1 MQDRVVDSA
10 PVPRSSLL
18 DASGLAEALR
28 SSMHGEVR
36 FDVGAR
42 ALYATD
48 GSNYRQV
55 PIGVVLPHDTDDV
68 LAAISLCREFGAPVL
83 CRGGGTSLAGQC
95 CNVAV
100 VLDFSRYMA
109 RILEIDPAR
118 RIARVQPGV
127 VLDHLRNAAEKYHLT
142 FAPDPASHD
151 RCTIGGMIG
160 NNSCGVHS
168 VMAGKTDDNIEEL
181 EVVTYD
187 GVHLKVGQG
196 FISSAGVP
204 PAVAGASRPRNPKE
218 APARVGTDAFVRPA
232 SSTDPCG
239 DGSLTRPGGPELS
252 GRSDGRL
259 DQIHT
264 TLKQIAQDYADLI
277 RQKFPAIPRRVSG
290 YNLNYLL
297 PENGF
302 HIARALV
309 GSEGTCATVLEAT
322 CRLVESPPQRVLLVV
337 AYPDIFQ
344 CADHIP
350 EIMAHKPIGL
360 EGFDDLLVY
369 YTRTKGINSEGLAL
383 LPEGGGWLMVEFG
396 AQTLQ
401 EAEKQ
406 ARGLV
411 KALNRSP
418 TPPNTHLYSGQQAKR
433 IWEIREA
440 SLGVTSHVPGEPL
453 NWEGWEDAAVAPEK
467 LGGYLRDLRKMM
479 AAFGYKGSLYGHF
492 GHACVHTRLNFD
504 LQSKEGIA
512 KFRKFVEEAA
522 DLVVSYGGSLSGE
535 HGDGQARAELL
546 PKMFGSEL
554 MQAFRQF
561 KSAWDPDWKMN
572 PGKLI
577 GLPEKTPYKLDANLR
592 LGPNYAPWEPETRF
606 QFPADHGSLSAAT
619 LRCVGVGK
627 CRREGR
633 GDDGGVM
640 CPSWRATHDEEHS
653 TRGRAHLLWEM
664 TQGQSRQG
672 PAREDAIIRDGWR
685 SEAVKQSLDL
695 CLACKGCK
703 SDCPVGVD
711 VATYKA
717 EFLSHYYEGRVRPRS
732 AYAFGNIDL
741 WARVASTV
749 PGLVNLT
756 TQLPFLRDV
765 AKLLAGI
772 PHQRSIPAFAPETF
786 RSWFHRTREN
796 SWSGGRLR
804 PPSEA
809 KRASAESAKDSMW
822 GQPPSAVR
830 RAQHGFSAPTDQS
843 DLGQRSAFS
852 AAITPDV
859 SLWASAPE
867 VLLWPDTFN
876 NHFLPATA
884 RAAVEVLE
892 AAGFRVTIPQ
902 ANLCCGRPLY
912 DFGMLDRAQSLLL
925 DILDEL
931 SPEIEAGIPVVGLEP
946 SCVAVFRDEL
956 LNLFPHDQRAQAL
969 SKQTFLLSEFL
980 ELHSHNALLPQLNR
994 KALLHGHC
1002 HHKSIMKMT
1011 AEESLLRRI
1020 GIDFQAPAQ
1029 GCCGMAGSFGFE
1041 RDKDKYDIS
1050 LAIGE
1055 LELLPAVRKAPPEWL
1070 IIADGFSCR
1079 EQIAQGT
1086 ARHALHLAEVLQ
1098 MALNPSL
1105 RADDPYP
1112 ESAQVRQRDAEVLS
1126 SMQRAGL
1133 GLGALAAGGFLLWQF
1148 SRNR

>member
-1 MQDRVVDSA
+1 MPDKVAFPA
-10 PVPRSSLL
+10 PSFSKT
-18 DASGLAEALR
+18 DASGLFEALR
-28 SSMHGEVR
+28 ARVRGEIR
-36 FDVGAR
+36 FDAGAR

-55 PIGVVLPHDTDDV
+55 PIGVVLPRDADDV
-68 LAAISLCREFGAPVL
+68 LAAISVCREFAAPLL

-100 VLDFSRYMA
+100 VLDFSRHMN

-142 FAPDPASHD
+142 FAPDPATHD
-151 RCTIGGMIG
+151 RCTLGGMIG

-187 GVHLKVGQG
+187 GARLRVGGNQIEPCG
-196 FISSAGVP
+196 D
-204 PAVAGASRPRNPKE
+204 SRPRL
-218 APARVGTDAFVRPA
+218 
-232 SSTDPCG
+232 S
-239 DGSLTRPGGPELS
+239 GGPELS
-252 GRSDGRL
+252 GRGAVRAQ
-259 DQIHT
+259 QIHSA
-264 TLKQIAQDYADLI
+264 LKQIAETYGDLI
-277 RQKFPAIPRRVSG
+277 RGQFPNIPRRVSG

-337 AYPDIFQ
+337 AYPDIYQ

-350 EIMAHKPIGL
+350 EIMQHKPIGL

-369 YTRTKGINSEGLAL
+369 YTRTKGINSEGLSL

-396 AQTLQ
+396 GQTLG
-401 EAEKQ
+401 EAEFQ
-406 ARGLV
+406 AQGLIN
-411 KALNRSP
+411 ALNRS
-418 TPPNTHLYSGQQAKR
+418 TNPPHVRLYSGQQAKR
-433 IWEIREA
+433 VWEVRES

-453 NWEGWEDAAVAPEK
+453 TWEGWEDAAVAPEK
-467 LGGYLRDLRKMM
+467 LGAYLRALRKMM
-479 AAFGYKGSLYGHF
+479 AEFDYKGSLYGHF

-512 KFRKFVEEAA
+512 KFRRFMEEAA

-546 PKMFGSEL
+546 PKMFGPEL
-554 MQAFRQF
+554 MEAFRKF

-577 GLPEKTPYKLDANLR
+577 GPAGDGPNKLDANLR
-592 LGPNYAPWEPETRF
+592 LGASYAPWEPATHF
-606 QFPADHGSLSAAT
+606 QFPNDHGSLSAAT

-627 CRREGR
+627 CRRDE
-633 GDDGGVM
+633 GGVM
-640 CPSWRATHDEEHS
+640 CPSYRATHEEEHS

-664 TQGQSRQG
+664 TQN
-672 PAREDAIIRDGWR
+672 PAREDSIIRGGWR
-685 SEAVKQSLDL
+685 SEEVKQSLDL

-703 SDCPVGVD
+703 SDCPVSVD

-717 EFLSHYYEGRVRPRS
+717 EFLSHYYEGRLRPLH

-741 WARVASTV
+741 WARLASNA

-756 TQLPFLRDV
+756 TQLPFLRDL
-765 AKLLAGI
+765 AKMVAGI
-772 PHQRSIPAFAPETF
+772 PKQRSIPAFAPETF
-786 RSWFHRTREN
+786 KQWFRRTRGRE
-796 SWSGGRLR
+796 SGASGPRRGRTG
-804 PPSEA
+804 EV
-809 KRASAESAKDSMW
+809 ASASYA
-822 GQPPSAVR
+822 PP
-830 RAQHGFSAPTDQS
+830 
-843 DLGQRSAFS
+843 
-852 AAITPDV
+852 
-859 SLWASAPE
+859 

-876 NHFLPATA
+876 NYFLPSTA

-892 AAGFRVTIPQ
+892 TAGYQVLIPR

-912 DFGMLDRAQSLLL
+912 DFGMLDRAESLLL
-925 DILDEL
+925 NILDQLE
-931 SPEIEAGIPVVGLEP
+931 PEIEAGIPVVGLEP

-969 SKQTFLLSEFL
+969 ARQTFLLSEFL
-980 ELHSHNALLPQLNR
+980 EQPFSRESAHAPLPQLHR
-994 KALLHGHC
+994 KAVLHGHC

-1020 GIDFQAPAQ
+1020 GVDFQSPAP

-1041 RDKDKYDIS
+1041 HDKYDIS
-1050 LAIGE
+1050 SAIGE
-1055 LELLPAVRKAPPEWL
+1055 LELLPAVRQAPPDWL

-1086 ARHALHLAEVLQ
+1086 GRHALHLAEVLQ
-1098 MALNPSL
+1098 MALDPTSQLASN
-1105 RADDPYP
+1105 PYP
-1112 ESAQVRQRDAEVLS
+1112 ESKQVRQRDTEVRA
-1126 SMQRAGL
+1126 SMQRTGL
-1133 GLGALAAGGFLLWQF
+1133 GLGAIAAGTLLLWQLA
-1148 SRNR
+1148 RNR

>member
-1 MQDRVVDSA
+1 MHDKAVDFVSLK
-10 PVPRSSLL
+10 SSPQ
-18 DASGLAEALR
+18 DASGLSEALR
-28 SSMHGEVR
+28 FRVRGEVR
-36 FDVGAR
+36 FDNSSR

-48 GSNYRQV
+48 ASNYRQV
-55 PIGVVLPHDTDDV
+55 PIGVILPHDTDDV
-68 LAAISLCREFGAPVL
+68 LAAISVCREFGAPLL

-100 VLDFSRYMA
+100 VLDFSKYMA
-109 RILEIDPAR
+109 KILEIDPAR
-118 RIARVQPGV
+118 RVARVQPGV
-127 VLDHLRNAAEKYHLT
+127 VLDHLRNTAEKYHLT
-142 FAPDPASHD
+142 FAPDPATHD
-151 RCTIGGMIG
+151 RCTLGGMIG

-181 EVVTYD
+181 EIVTYD
-187 GVHLKVGQG
+187 GVRMKVGQTSPDDLRR
-196 FISSAGVP
+196 ISAEPGRRGQIYS
-204 PAVAGASRPRNPKE
+204 
-218 APARVGTDAFVRPA
+218 
-232 SSTDPCG
+232 
-239 DGSLTRPGGPELS
+239 SLTNISEE
-252 GRSDGRL
+252 
-259 DQIHT
+259 
-264 TLKQIAQDYADLI
+264 YAGLI
-277 RQKFPAIPRRVSG
+277 RQKFPNIPRRVSG

-302 HIARALV
+302 HVARSLV

-322 CRLVESPPQRVLLVV
+322 CRLVESPLERVLLVV
-337 AYPDIFQ
+337 AYPDIYQ
-344 CADHIP
+344 CADHVP

-396 AQTLQ
+396 GQTAQ
-401 EAEKQ
+401 EAESY
-406 ARGLV
+406 ARGLID
-411 KALNRSP
+411 ALNRSVS
-418 TPPNTHLYSGQQAKR
+418 PPNVCLYSGQQAKR
-433 IWEIREA
+433 IWEVREA
-440 SLGVTSHVPGEPL
+440 SLGATSHVPGEPL

-522 DLVVSYGGSLSGE
+522 DLVVGYGGSISGE

-546 PKMFGSEL
+546 PKMFGPEL
-554 MQAFRQF
+554 MHAFRKF

-577 GLPEKTPYKLDANLR
+577 DPNKLDENLR
-592 LGPNYAPWEPETRF
+592 LGPNYAPWEPETHF
-606 QFPADHGSLSAAT
+606 KFPADHGSLPHAA

-627 CRREGR
+627 CRREE
-633 GDDGGVM
+633 GGVM
-640 CPSWRATHDEEHS
+640 CPSYRATHEEEHS

-664 TQGQSRQG
+664 TQG
-672 PAREDAIIRDGWR
+672 EVIRDGWR
-685 SEAVKQSLDL
+685 SEEVKQSLDL

-703 SDCPVGVD
+703 SDCPVSVD

-741 WARVASTV
+741 WARLASNV

-756 TQLPFLRDV
+756 TQLPVLRDI
-765 AKLLAGI
+765 AKLAAGI
-772 PHQRSIPAFAPETF
+772 PQQRSIPAFAPETF
-786 RSWFHRTREN
+786 RSWFQRRHTR
-796 SWSGGRLR
+796 
-804 PPSEA
+804 
-809 KRASAESAKDSMW
+809 KRNGKGTAAE
-822 GQPPSAVR
+822 
-830 RAQHGFSAPTDQS
+830 
-843 DLGQRSAFS
+843 RSATIAS
-852 AAITPDV
+852 PTIALPSIASPWKSGPSGPRPDHE
-859 SLWASAPE
+859 LNWASAPP
-867 VLLWPDTFN
+867 VLLWPDTFSN
-876 NHFLPATA
+876 YFLPSTA
-884 RAAVEVLE
+884 KAAVEVLE
-892 AAGFRVTIPQ
+892 AAGYQVMLPR

-912 DFGMLDRAQSLLL
+912 DFGMLDRAQALLL
-925 DILDEL
+925 EILDAL
-931 SPEIEAGIPVVGLEP
+931 SPEIEAGIPLVGLEP

-969 SKQTFLLSEFL
+969 ARQTFLLSEFL
-980 ELHSHNALLPQLNR
+980 ENNSRNSLLPRFER

-1002 HHKSIMKMT
+1002 HHKSIQKMT

-1020 GIDFQAPAQ
+1020 GIDCQSPAP

-1041 RDKDKYDIS
+1041 HDKYDIS
-1050 LAIGE
+1050 MAIGE
-1055 LELLPAVRKAPPEWL
+1055 LELLPAVRKAPADWL

-1086 ARHALHLAEVLQ
+1086 GRHALHLAEVLQ
-1098 MALNPSL
+1098 MALDPSSS
-1105 RADDPYP
+1105 ADGPFP
-1112 ESAQVRQRDAEVLS
+1112 ESRLVGQREAEVRS
-1126 SMQRAGL
+1126 SIKRAGL
-1133 GLGALAAGGFLLWQF
+1133 GLGALAAGGLLLWQF
-1148 SRNR
+1148 GRNR